1 MEYKEIKDSID
12 SQSYKVNKLI
22 RTLLQSSLSS
32 CDVTVDQWLVMR
44 KLYNT
49 SRDYNQKELA
59 EACYKEKAAMTRMID
74 SMQKK
79 KYVER
84 CDSKLDRREYLIN
97 ITDEGKEAYLKSE
110 ALISKARK
118 DIEGILSSQENKVL
132 LELMKKLEDG
142 LSIIVE
148 NKKSEA

>member
-1 MEYKEIKDSID
+1 
-12 SQSYKVNKLI
+12 
-22 RTLLQSSLSS
+22 
-32 CDVTVDQWLVMR
+32 
-44 KLYNT
+44 
-49 SRDYNQKELA
+49 
-59 EACYKEKAAMTRMID
+59 MTRMID